1 MLYEGHLVIADSFLR
16 SRLSHRQTIIE
27 KPLYSGRFYSG
38 HLLNWTLFWALRE
51 NSGLNSPLYS
61 GYHIH
66 LLGKKKTHGCL
77 YLAHFFTLTWF
88 NFSRLFFTYVISL
101 ASPLKNSLQIFQVP
115 SQRHNCLSFQS
126 SLKWRIECTRGEII

>member
-38 HLLNWTLFWALRE
+38 HLLNWTLFLSIAWKFWAKFTSLQWTPYW
-51 NSGLNSPLYS
+51 LV
-61 GYHIH
+61 
-66 LLGKKKTHGCL
+66 GKKKKPGCF

-126 SLKWRIECTRGEII
+126 SLKWRIECTGGEII